1 MSEVSRWLFGPVTRL
16 PRSPFA
22 RPTDQEYGMVVPMSE
37 PENGATWK
45 LLWRAA
51 DADAAVP
58 FLLSYLTKIGIV
70 DGRLMSV
77 CVCVWVCV
85 WARSFLLIFAMHAW
99 KLFSF
104 CSGSEDSGRA
114 TTKAKG
120 CWQRQETVLW
130 IMMLPTVKCVL
141 WSQSKGERAAKRPYI
156 DNARQRC
163 SSRY

>member
-16 PRSPFA
+16 PRSPFP

-70 DGRLMSV
+70 DGRLM

>member
-16 PRSPFA
+16 PRSPFP

-70 DGRLMSV
+70 DGRLM
-77 CVCVWVCV
+77 CVCVCV